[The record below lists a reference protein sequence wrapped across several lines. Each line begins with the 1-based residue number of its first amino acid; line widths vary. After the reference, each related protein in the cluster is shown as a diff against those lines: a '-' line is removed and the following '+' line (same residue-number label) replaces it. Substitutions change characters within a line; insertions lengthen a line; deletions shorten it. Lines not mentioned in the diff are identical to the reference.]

1 MQKEILQV
9 IQNLYFKFIGLNYIV
24 IKRVIVLFYE
34 YETNF
39 NLKNLLKHHI
49 IKIL

>member
-24 IKRVIVLFYE
+24 YQKCNCVILWIW
-34 YETNF
+34 N
-39 NLKNLLKHHI
+39 
-49 IKIL
+49 